1 MYKPNEFIPQDLTI
15 ERWEDI
21 QPYFQTMIDLE
32 IKTTDGLKTVI
43 QKFSD
48 TLAVFY
54 EKYAWSYINMSCHTD
69 KQNFV
74 DAYENF
80 STKISPEVQ
89 KASNIIE
96 KKISN
101 SPLFDEIDAERY
113 GQFRKNLLR
122 EIELFRRENVDLDAH
137 LSTLSSKYEQ
147 ITGGLTATID
157 GEDLPL
163 PRAAV
168 KLQNENREIR
178 KQAWLAIWETR
189 YNIRESLDEIY
200 NEMIQVRHKIAM
212 NAGYKNYRNFQ
223 HDNLHRFDYTPKDA
237 ENFHDAIEKYVVPL
251 SREIG
256 VRHRKKLGLPSDDYR
271 PWDTGGEPQ
280 GQTRL
285 KPFSSGNELRDTAI
299 SIFNQLHPEF
309 SKNLKLMESNN
320 LFDLD
325 SRKGKAPGG
334 YNYPLEVTGMPFIF
348 MNAAGTQRDV
358 VTMMHEGGHAMHTFF
373 TNDEPLVFY
382 RDTPAEMA
390 ETASMSME
398 LMTSPHWDKFYNEA
412 DHLRARKEHL
422 EGIIT
427 FFPWCAIVDAF
438 QHWIYLNPTH
448 SVEERNDYFIALS
461 RRFSPS
467 LVNWEGYEH
476 FRRNSWQRQGHI
488 FSSPFYYIEYGIAQL
503 GALQVYR
510 NFIQNPKIG
519 LDGYIRGLR
528 LGSTKSLPKVWEAM
542 GIKFDFSAD
551 SICSL
556 MEFVQG
562 ELDKLNQ

>member
-1 MYKPNEFIPQDLTI
+1 MYKPTGFIPQDLTI

-21 QPYFQTMIDLE
+21 QPYFQTLIDLE

-43 QKFSD
+43 QQFSD

-256 VRHRKKLGLPSDDYR
+256 ERHRKKLGLPSDDYR

-358 VTMMHEGGHAMHTFF
+358 VTMMHEGGHAMHTFL

-382 RDTPAEMA
+382 RDTPSEMA

-461 RRFSPS
+461 RRFSPG

>member
-1 MYKPNEFIPQDLTI
+1 MYKPTGFIPQDLTI

-21 QPYFQTMIDLE
+21 QPYFQTLIDLE

-43 QKFSD
+43 QQFSD

-256 VRHRKKLGLPSDDYR
+256 ERHRKKLGLPSDDYR

-309 SKNLKLMESNN
+309 SK
-320 LFDLD
+320 
-325 SRKGKAPGG
+325 
-334 YNYPLEVTGMPFIF
+334 T
-348 MNAAGTQRDV
+348 
-358 VTMMHEGGHAMHTFF
+358 
-373 TNDEPLVFY
+373 
-382 RDTPAEMA
+382 
-390 ETASMSME
+390 
-398 LMTSPHWDKFYNEA
+398 
-412 DHLRARKEHL
+412 
-422 EGIIT
+422 
-427 FFPWCAIVDAF
+427 
-438 QHWIYLNPTH
+438 
-448 SVEERNDYFIALS
+448 
-461 RRFSPS
+461 
-467 LVNWEGYEH
+467 
-476 FRRNSWQRQGHI
+476 
-488 FSSPFYYIEYGIAQL
+488 
-503 GALQVYR
+503 
-510 NFIQNPKIG
+510 
-519 LDGYIRGLR
+519 
-528 LGSTKSLPKVWEAM
+528 
-542 GIKFDFSAD
+542 
-551 SICSL
+551 
-556 MEFVQG
+556 
-562 ELDKLNQ
+562 